1 METFP
6 RKGHQLSFVNM
17 CRAGCEDLMDLV
29 NPQGVSYFEDVS
41 FLLESFSVLGSVLY
55 TFYFL

>member
-1 METFP
+1 
-6 RKGHQLSFVNM
+6 
-17 CRAGCEDLMDLV
+17 MDLL